1 MWMLVIALLGCI
13 FALLKSAAVRERQ
26 FEFYKQAERRSW
38 TLMMSNVE
46 SKKLLVHWVETK
58 RQGKEIRSYFQKH
71 GIRRIAIY
79 GMAEVGELL
88 YQELKDTEVTVVCG
102 IDRSTIVSPNLTVV
116 KPEEFHE
123 EVDAVVVTVVYY
135 FSEVYDTMIQKV
147 NGETPI
153 LGLDEI
159 LYEL

>member
-13 FALLKSAAVRERQ
+13 FALLKSIADRERQ
-26 FEFYKQAERRSW
+26 LELYKQAERKNW
-38 TLMMSNVE
+38 TMMLSNVE
-46 SKKLLVHWVETK
+46 SKKLLIHWIEK
-58 RQGKEIRSYFQKH
+58 RRQGKEIQSYFQKH

-116 KPEEFHE
+116 KPEDFQE

-147 NGETPI
+147 KGEPPI